1 MGMGKYFKRMF
12 KYIISE
18 HKQDIVYAQICQKN
32 FSEIFNG
39 KVALIT
45 GGGHGIGFYIA
56 KRLISDGATVIITGR
71 NEEKLK
77 SAKKE
82 LGKNCEYIVMDVT
95 DIKNNDRIIKQIYQ
109 RYGKLDYLINNAGI
123 SLHEGSILDVTEENY
138 DDQFNTNL
146 KASYFLSKSYINEYL
161 KTKQKNGNIIFISS
175 QRGSQ
180 CDELPYGLTK
190 TAINSLTQCLGK
202 KYYKNGIRVN
212 AISPGVTASDL
223 TKIDKNK
230 DLANNRSNGRYF
242 VQEEIAE
249 VVAFIASDYSKSIS
263 GDIINCDGGEYNNT
277 YF

>member
-1 MGMGKYFKRMF
+1 MGKYFKRMF

-32 FSEIFNG
+32 SSEIFNG
-39 KVALIT
+39 KIVLIT

-77 SAKKE
+77 NAKEE
-82 LGKNCEYIVMDVT
+82 LGKNCEYIIMDVT
-95 DIKNNDRIIKQIYQ
+95 DIENNDRIIKQIYKK
-109 RYGKLDYLINNAGI
+109 YGRLDCLINNAGI
-123 SLHEGSILDVTEENY
+123 SLHEGSILDVTEQNY

-146 KASYFLSKSYINEYL
+146 KAAYFLSKSYINEYL
-161 KTKQKNGNIIFISS
+161 KNKQKNGNIIFISS

-190 TAINSLTQCLGK
+190 VAINSLTQCLGK

-230 DLANNRSNGRYF
+230 DLANSRSNGRYF

-249 VVAFIASDYSKSIS
+249 VVAFIASDYSKCIS
-263 GDIINCDGGEYNNT
+263 GDIINCDVGEYNNT

>member
-1 MGMGKYFKRMF
+1 MGKYFKRMF

-32 FSEIFNG
+32 SSEIFNG
-39 KVALIT
+39 KIVLIT

-77 SAKKE
+77 NAKEE
-82 LGKNCEYIVMDVT
+82 LGKNCEYIIMDVT
-95 DIKNNDRIIKQIYQ
+95 DIENNDRIIKQIYKK
-109 RYGKLDYLINNAGI
+109 YGRLDCLINNAGI
-123 SLHEGSILDVTEENY
+123 SLHEGSILDVTEQNY

-146 KASYFLSKSYINEYL
+146 KAAYFLSKSYINEYL
-161 KTKQKNGNIIFISS
+161 KNKQKNGNIIFISS

-190 TAINSLTQCLGK
+190 VAINSLTQCLGK

-230 DLANNRSNGRYF
+230 DLANSRSNGRYF

-249 VVAFIASDYSKSIS
+249 VVAFIASDYSKCIS

>member
-1 MGMGKYFKRMF
+1 MRIGKYFKRMF

-18 HKQDIVYAQICQKN
+18 HKQDIVYAQICQKKS
-32 FSEIFNG
+32 SEIFNG
-39 KVALIT
+39 KVAIIT

-56 KRLISDGATVIITGR
+56 KRLISDGAVVIITGR
-71 NEEKLK
+71 NEVKLK

-95 DIKNNDRIIKQIYQ
+95 NIENNDRIIKNIYKK
-109 RYGKLDYLINNAGI
+109 YGKLDFLINNAGI
-123 SLHEGSILDVTEENY
+123 SLHEGSILDVTEQDY
-138 DDQFNTNL
+138 DNQFNTNL

-161 KTKQKNGNIIFISS
+161 KNKQKNGNIIFISS

-190 TAINSLTQCLGK
+190 VAINSLTQCLGK
-202 KYYKNGIRVN
+202 KYYKKGIRVN

-230 DLANNRSNGRYF
+230 DLGNDRSNGRYF

-249 VVAFIASDYSKSIS
+249 VVAFIASDYSKCMS

>member
-32 FSEIFNG
+32 SSEIFNG
-39 KVALIT
+39 KIALIT

-56 KRLISDGATVIITGR
+56 KRLISDDATVIITGR

-77 SAKKE
+77 NAKEE
-82 LGKNCEYIVMDVT
+82 LGKNCEYIIMDVI
-95 DIKNNDRIIKQIYQ
+95 DIENNDRIIKQIYKK
-109 RYGKLDYLINNAGI
+109 YGRLDCLINNAGI
-123 SLHEGSILDVTEENY
+123 SLHEGSILDVTEQNY

-146 KASYFLSKSYINEYL
+146 KAAYFLSKSYINEYL
-161 KTKQKNGNIIFISS
+161 KNKQKNGNIIFISS

-190 TAINSLTQCLGK
+190 VAINSLTQCLGK

-230 DLANNRSNGRYF
+230 DLANSRSNGRYF

-249 VVAFIASDYSKSIS
+249 VVAFIASDYSKCIS